1 MTLDNGAPETHATGW
16 RLDDFCF
23 YCNRRCENLDTHT
36 CSKRRKVTQPREEND
51 APAQVTPAGREVAA
65 DGYDPEPIEDTKGA
79 AADRTDLA
87 AASQTPVVELE
98 PGAKTLGPGIHESGP
113 ESWEDHIEAWH
124 SVKGAVERATWYRA
138 DVAASVKRL
147 FKRAGL
153 EKFAE
158 QIGCAS
164 STVYQLAR
172 LAERF
177 PSDSRRLESS
187 VWLHVE
193 ALKAKGRAAEVLD
206 QAIGEGLSVRALRE
220 RLQGP
225 RKLPAKDAAAE
236 LADQAEAAQAQ
247 PPALPNLKMLARLLV
262 AQHTR
267 AEVEQFIRW
276 LSGLQ
281 AKDEAASAEEDA

>member
-1 MTLDNGAPETHATGW
+1 MSETAPLSAPLYDW
-16 RLDDFCF
+16 
-23 YCNRRCENLDTHT
+23 CEVCRHSCADLDTHT
-36 CSKRRKVTQPREEND
+36 CSKRRRITQPREED
-51 APAQVTPAGREVAA
+51 AHEPAQVTPAGREVAA
-65 DGYDPEPIEDTKGA
+65 DGEDHDTIEETKGA
-79 AADRTDLA
+79 AADTHPA
-87 AASQTPVVELE
+87 AASQAPVVELE

-262 AQHTR
+262 TQHTR

-281 AKDEAASAEEDA
+281 AKDEAAPVEEDA